1 MGPAWRQSPE
11 MKRPKASKL
20 SIGDGATICPKGPER
35 SPQAALFLDPQDD
48 CCVPHCTIGR
58 RPTSQPFSGRP
69 ETENALLGTKWCI
82 HVHWVAT
89 VAAIHRTFPSD
100 KQTRPRIG
108 CYPE

>member
-1 MGPAWRQSPE
+1 MSSFSVALPQPAAHGD
-11 MKRPKASKL
+11 ASDW
-20 SIGDGATICPKGPER
+20 ICWGQCPKGPER

-89 VAAIHRTFPSD
+89 VAAIHRTCPSD